1 MDGRSEDEEEF
12 RLSLRR
18 RVTASPDGGGSAWGL
33 LDVDKLVR
41 MGIAVFR
48 GKLVL
53 DPRAGRMNLSI
64 PPSAIGLGGER
75 EGMPLLLGREPVIES
90 RWWFLVSVGTKPRS
104 REMKREERRDSSSSS

>member
-1 MDGRSEDEEEF
+1 MDGRSEDEEEL
-12 RLSLRR
+12 RLSLRKR
-18 RVTASPDGGGSAWGL
+18 LTARPDGGGRVGGL

-53 DPRAGRMNLSI
+53 DPRAGRMNLSN

-75 EGMPLLLGREPVIES
+75 EGMPLLVGREPVMES
-90 RWWFLVSVGTKPRS
+90 R
-104 REMKREERRDSSSSS
+104 